1 MALISVRDSGSED
14 AIFKLT
20 VINFLYF
27 KFHLGSSL

>member
-20 VINFLYF
+20 VINFICF
-27 KFHLGSSL
+27 KFPLGSSL